1 MIRDVSAYDRLVSLR
16 HSLAFAG
23 VVLGAVGGGLRVG
36 LGLLLASFVL
46 PELSLVGVYLGATV
60 AFGYGAIV
68 GLLVGSQLPGPGPL
82 AMRRGLARG
91 KAIVRVMIDD
101 LASSMLV
108 HDVLVG
114 RPGAERSFCA

>member
-1 MIRDVSAYDRLVSLR
+1 
-16 HSLAFAG
+16 
-23 VVLGAVGGGLRVG
+23 
-36 LGLLLASFVL
+36 
-46 PELSLVGVYLGATV
+46 
-60 AFGYGAIV
+60 
-68 GLLVGSQLPGPGPL
+68 
-82 AMRRGLARG
+82 MRRGLARG